1 MKHDL
6 PTRGS
11 ILDRIIERPT
21 RFIDIAPSPSQ
32 NSPVRKAARAA
43 VNELLAEGV
52 IEQLYLDGL
61 PHFVMAGW
69 KPGASYFQL
78 RIDERCKRTPDG
90 CLEWIGARN
99 HHGSP
104 VMRFEKNTPLT
115 VRSWLWW
122 QRRGCKLDP
131 NHDRIYMRCLN
142 DDCVEPT
149 HMVMRP
155 ANWKHRGKTRTLA
168 SIVRMSIASQRKIT
182 RADARA
188 IRASTERSAV
198 LAERYGVTRETIN
211 QIRRGAT
218 HKDPATGLFGKLEVA
233 V

>member
-1 MKHDL
+1 MK
-6 PTRGS
+6 PTRES
-11 ILDRIIERPT
+11 VLSQIKARPT
-21 RFIDIAPSPSQ
+21 RFQEFAPSRSP

-43 VNELLAEGV
+43 VNELLAEGL

-61 PHFVMAGW
+61 PHLVMAGW
-69 KPGASYFQL
+69 KPDAGYFQL

-115 VRSWLWW
+115 VRSWLWE
-122 QRRGCKLDP
+122 QRRGRKPDP
-131 NHDRIYMRCLN
+131 NHDRIYMSCMN

-182 RADARA
+182 RDDARA

-211 QIRRGAT
+211 QVRRGAT
-218 HKDPATGLFGKLEVA
+218 HREFAGVFAGLGA
-233 V
+233 MQ